1 MANDNNNN
9 DLLDSKLD
17 VLNKQLETLKKVNQE
32 AYDAVEKV
40 HEQQKLYNEALALGS
55 ITQEEYNKQ
64 IEETNASLD
73 EEGKKL
79 KELLKRQD
87 DLTKSTATY
96 NKGLSALNTTL
107 SLLNSAQS
115 KVISTTNDLT
125 GVNLSHLNGLTAMTA
140 AAGKYIREQDK
151 LEVGLRRSTGYAN
164 RHTASFNKLKGSF
177 LEAGLTSTDLANS
190 ISSLS
195 NNFAAFDSGVAN
207 QTSLIKLSGKFKQL
221 GMEGDQFAEVLDKM
235 TFAYGF
241 MGSKAEAGMNRLE
254 EIANKTG
261 RSVSRVGK
269 DLIELGPDLA
279 RFGDQG
285 IKVFEKLS
293 MKARQ
298 LGLGVKQAFDVS
310 ELFDTFESA
319 ANVAGRLNAQLGL
332 QLNSVKLMKANSDER
347 LDILRQEFKL
357 KGLDFKT
364 SGRRQKQMIASIL
377 GVDVETAGRLLGNEM
392 DAGKFKADKTS
403 PKQRV
408 ALEERANA
416 LTEKSIDAMTKLRSA
431 LINPD
436 LMRSLQ
442 DIAGSD
448 TTTQTASNIGLTST
462 ALTVAATVGG
472 SLLLRKKLPGLM
484 AGGFSGMMPKM
495 FGNMFKG
502 PGGKSFTHTSRG
514 MLDSVKSLKNANPGM
529 STSAALK
536 LARQTAGGTGAATV
550 GRAVTGATTGATNA
564 VTKGATSAATK
575 GLFGAGA
582 NAGLKAFGRA
592 IPFVGMGIGI
602 MGAFDRIGKGDYT
615 GAMGEL
621 GVGALSFI
629 PGIGGL
635 AASVGGS
642 IALSARDSAKSS
654 REMNQRSMTS
664 PGGTGT
670 GSPNELIIKELVVH
684 SVVELDG
691 IQIGE
696 AITKEFKKQAEL
708 IRNIVEKPLQP
719 TQ

>member
-87 DLTKSTATY
+87 DLTKSTASY
-96 NKGLSALNTTL
+96 NKKLSVLNTTL

-416 LTEKSIDAMTKLRSA
+416 LTEKSIRETTRLASAIIDANK
-431 LINPD
+431 
-436 LMRSLQ
+436 MRSLQ

-448 TTTQTASNIGLTST
+448 TATQTLATTGAISSVLTGIAGVGT
-462 ALTVAATVGG
+462 MALF
-472 SLLLRKKLPGLM
+472 RKKLPGLM
-484 AGGFSGMMPKM
+484 SGSSGMMPKM

-582 NAGLKAFGRA
+582 SAGLKAFGRA

-602 MGAFDRIGKGDYT
+602 MGAFDRIGRGDYM

-635 AASVGGS
+635 AAAVGGS

-708 IRNIVEKPLQP
+708 IRSIVEKPLQP

>member
-1 MANDNNNN
+1 
-9 DLLDSKLD
+9 
-17 VLNKQLETLKKVNQE
+17 
-32 AYDAVEKV
+32 
-40 HEQQKLYNEALALGS
+40 
-55 ITQEEYNKQ
+55 
-64 IEETNASLD
+64 
-73 EEGKKL
+73 
-79 KELLKRQD
+79 
-87 DLTKSTATY
+87 
-96 NKGLSALNTTL
+96 
-107 SLLNSAQS
+107 
-115 KVISTTNDLT
+115 
-125 GVNLSHLNGLTAMTA
+125 
-140 AAGKYIREQDK
+140 
-151 LEVGLRRSTGYAN
+151 
-164 RHTASFNKLKGSF
+164 
-177 LEAGLTSTDLANS
+177 
-190 ISSLS
+190 
-195 NNFAAFDSGVAN
+195 
-207 QTSLIKLSGKFKQL
+207 LIKLSGKFKQL

-235 TFAYGF
+235 AFAYGF

-416 LTEKSIDAMTKLRSA
+416 LTEKSIRETTRLTSAIIDANK
-431 LINPD
+431 
-436 LMRSLQ
+436 MRSLQ

-448 TTTQTASNIGLTST
+448 TTTGMGALTAAGLGITGT
-462 ALTVAATVGG
+462 ALTIGG
-472 SLLLRKKLPGLM
+472 SLLLRKKLPGFGSGM
-484 AGGFSGMMPKM
+484 SGMMPKM
-495 FGNMFKG
+495 FGNMLKG
-502 PGGKSFTHTSRG
+502 GGDDALKAGASNIPKLLAGGGTASGILPPGGRIPLVDHTGKAFSSGADDVAR
-514 MLDSVKSLKNANPGM
+514 K
-529 STSAALK
+529 AAE
-536 LARQTAGGTGAATV
+536 TAAKT
-550 GRAVTGATTGATNA
+550 
-564 VTKGATSAATK
+564 GATSAATK

-602 MGAFDRIGKGDYT
+602 MGAFDRIGKGDYK

-642 IALSARDSAKSS
+642 IALSARDSAKSA
-654 REMNQRSMTS
+654 REMNQRSMTT

-670 GSPNELIIKELVVH
+670 GSPNELTIKELVVH

-708 IRNIVEKPLQP
+708 IRSIVEKPLQP

>member
-1 MANDNNNN
+1 MANDNNNNNNDSN

-40 HEQQKLYNEALALGS
+40 HEEQKLYNEALALGS
-55 ITQEEYNKQ
+55 ITQEEYNKK

-87 DLTKSTATY
+87 DLTKSTESY
-96 NKGLSALNTTL
+96 NKKLSVLNTTL

-125 GVNLSHLNGLTAMTA
+125 GVNLSHLSSLTSMTA

-195 NNFAAFDSGVAN
+195 NNFAAFDSDIAN
-207 QTSLIKLSGKFKQL
+207 QTRLIKLSGKFKQL

-235 TFAYGF
+235 AFAYGF

-416 LTEKSIDAMTKLRSA
+416 LTEKSIRETTRLADAI
-431 LINPD
+431 INANK
-436 LMRSLQ
+436 MRSLQ

-448 TTTQTASNIGLTST
+448 ATTKMGAGTAGALGIAGT
-462 ALTVAATVGG
+462 ALTIGG
-472 SLLLRKKLPGLM
+472 SLLLRKKLPGL
-484 AGGFSGMMPKM
+484 GSGMSSMMPKM
-495 FGNMFKG
+495 FGNMLKG
-502 PGGKSFTHTSRG
+502 GG
-514 MLDSVKSLKNANPGM
+514 DD
-529 STSAALK
+529 ALK
-536 LARQTAGGTGAATV
+536 AGASNIPKLLTAGAGGAAPLAGVRPPIV
-550 GRAVTGATTGATNA
+550 GLDGKVLSSGADDVARKAAETAAKT
-564 VTKGATSAATK
+564 GATSAATK

-602 MGAFDRIGKGDYT
+602 MGAFDRIGKGDYM

-642 IALSARDSAKSS
+642 IALSARDSAKSA
-654 REMNQRSMTS
+654 REMNQRSMTT

>member
-1 MANDNNNN
+1 VANDKKESEI
-9 DLLDSKLD
+9 LAE
-17 VLNKQLETLKKVNQE
+17 QLELLRKANKE
-32 AYDAVEKV
+32 AYDQVEKV
-40 HEQQKLYNEALALGS
+40 YAQQELYGEQLKANI
-55 ITQEEYNKQ
+55 ITQEQYNKQ
-64 IEETNASLD
+64 IEESSKNLS
-73 EEGKKL
+73 EEGK
-79 KELLKRQD
+79 ELV
-87 DLTKSTATY
+87 
-96 NKGLSALNTTL
+96 
-107 SLLNSAQS
+107 
-115 KVISTTNDLT
+115 KVIAQKKKLAEAEQDVAAAQAAAVKTLGVLTSGYQKLLSTTEAFT
-125 GVNLSHLNGLTAMTA
+125 GVNVSMLGSLTSIGQSAKEFAMA
-140 AAGKYIREQDK
+140 LDEQ
-151 LEVGLRRSTGYAN
+151 EVGLRRSTGFAN
-164 RHTASFNKLKGSF
+164 RYTKTFRSLGKEFRKSGLGIEDLSKSITAL
-177 LEAGLTSTDLANS
+177 STDFAGFDALEKGTRDGLV
-190 ISSLS
+190 SLS
-195 NNFAAFDSGVAN
+195 KEAKN
-207 QTSLIKLSGKFKQL
+207 L
-221 GMEGDQFAEVLDKM
+221 GMDFGDFASTIDQLSYS
-235 TFAYGF
+235 YGF
-241 MGSKAEAGMNRLE
+241 MGSSAISAFNQVTD
-254 EIANKTG
+254 IAHKTG
-261 RSVSRVGK
+261 QSVAKVGS
-269 DLIELGPDLA
+269 DLVSLGPDLA

-285 IKVFEKLS
+285 IKVFENLS

-377 GVDVETAGRLLGNEM
+377 GVDVDTAGRLLGGGQDISQFQKEEKITQKQVISTQQLATAKTEELK
-392 DAGKFKADKTS
+392 DAIVKYLGGSDGLNAKIKGLIGAMNADSMVTGGVGAS
-403 PKQRV
+403 SGL
-408 ALEERANA
+408 ALGGA
-416 LTEKSIDAMTKLRSA
+416 LTGIAGMATAMKFRSA
-431 LINPD
+431 RL
-436 LMRSLQ
+436 
-442 DIAGSD
+442 AGF
-448 TTTQTASNIGLTST
+448 GLKDVS
-462 ALTVAATVGG
+462 
-472 SLLLRKKLPGLM
+472 
-484 AGGFSGMMPKM
+484 MPKM
-495 FGNMFKG
+495 LGNMFQK
-502 PGGKSFTHTSRG
+502 GGKTPTSTP
-514 MLDSVKSLKNANPGM
+514 KP
-529 STSAALK
+529 
-536 LARQTAGGTGAATV
+536 TAGNRQQR
-550 GRAVTGATTGATNA
+550 RAREAIERRQGKRGSRPSAPKPPAGSGAT
-564 VTKGATSAATK
+564 KGLTK

-602 MGAFDRIGKGDYT
+602 MGAFDRIGRGDYK

-642 IALSARDSAKSS
+642 IALSARDSAKSA
-654 REMNQRSMTS
+654 REMNQRSMNT

-708 IRNIVEKPLQP
+708 IRSIVEKPLQP

>member
-1 MANDNNNN
+1 VANDNNNN

-87 DLTKSTATY
+87 DLTKSTASY
-96 NKGLSALNTTL
+96 NKKLSVLNTTL

-392 DAGKFKADKTS
+392 SAGKFRADKTS

-416 LTEKSIDAMTKLRSA
+416 LTEKSINKTTELVDAV
-431 LINPD
+431 ID
-436 LMRSLQ
+436 LTGRMRGMQ
-442 DIAGSD
+442 NIAGSD
-448 TTTQTASNIGLTST
+448 ATTKMGAGSAVGLGIAGT
-462 ALTVAATVGG
+462 ALTVGG
-472 SLLLRKKLPGLM
+472 SVLARKFGLKGITQ
-484 AGGFSGMMPKM
+484 AMPKM
-495 FGNMFKG
+495 LGNMFQK
-502 PGGKSFTHTSRG
+502 GGKVPKVTPRPTAGNRQQRR
-514 MLDSVKSLKNANPGM
+514 AQ
-529 STSAALK
+529 AALERRQGK
-536 LARQTAGGTGAATV
+536 PGSLARTSTPRLPAGSTAMGT
-550 GRAVTGATTGATNA
+550 
-564 VTKGATSAATK
+564 STK

-582 NAGLKAFGRA
+582 KAGLKAFGRA

-602 MGAFDRIGKGDYT
+602 MGAFDRIGRGDYT

-635 AASVGGS
+635 AAAVGGS

-654 REMNQRSMTS
+654 REMNQRSMTT

>member
-1 MANDNNNN
+1 VANDNNNNN

-55 ITQEEYNKQ
+55 ITQEEYNKK

-73 EEGKKL
+73 EEGEKL

-87 DLTKSTATY
+87 DLTKKTEAY
-96 NKGLSALNTTL
+96 NKVLSVSSTIYNGLR
-107 SLLNSAQS
+107 SAQS

-125 GVNLSHLNGLTAMTA
+125 GVNLSHLSSLTSMTA

-195 NNFAAFDSGVAN
+195 NNFAAFDSDIAN
-207 QTSLIKLSGKFKQL
+207 QTRLIKLSGKFKQL

-235 TFAYGF
+235 AFAYGF

-416 LTEKSIDAMTKLRSA
+416 LTEKSIRETTRLTSAIIDANK
-431 LINPD
+431 
-436 LMRSLQ
+436 MRSLQ

-448 TTTQTASNIGLTST
+448 ATTNMGAATAGVLGLAST
-462 ALTVAATVGG
+462 ALAAGG
-472 SLLLRKKLPGLM
+472 SLLLRKKLPDLM
-484 AGGFSGMMPKM
+484 AGSFSGSMPKM
-495 FGNMFKG
+495 LGNMLKG
-502 PGGKSFTHTSRG
+502 GG
-514 MLDSVKSLKNANPGM
+514 DDALKAGASNIPKLLTAGAGG
-529 STSAALK
+529 AALLGTVPPPIIGLDGK
-536 LARQTAGGTGAATV
+536 VLSSGADDVARKATETAAKT
-550 GRAVTGATTGATNA
+550 
-564 VTKGATSAATK
+564 GATSAATK

-602 MGAFDRIGKGDYT
+602 MGAFDRIGKGDYK

-642 IALSARDSAKSS
+642 IALSARDSAKSA
-654 REMNQRSMTS
+654 REMNQRSMATT
-664 PGGTGT
+664 GGTGT
-670 GSPNELIIKELVVH
+670 GS
-684 SVVELDG
+684 
-691 IQIGE
+691 
-696 AITKEFKKQAEL
+696 
-708 IRNIVEKPLQP
+708 
-719 TQ
+719 

>member
-1 MANDNNNN
+1 M
-9 DLLDSKLD
+9 
-17 VLNKQLETLKKVNQE
+17 
-32 AYDAVEKV
+32 
-40 HEQQKLYNEALALGS
+40 HEEQKLYNEALALGS
-55 ITQEEYNKQ
+55 ITQEEYNKK

-73 EEGKKL
+73 EEGEKL

-87 DLTKSTATY
+87 DLTKSTASY
-96 NKGLSALNTTL
+96 NKKLSVLNTTL
-107 SLLNSAQS
+107 SLLNSAQRQ
-115 KVISTTNDLT
+115 VVSTTNDLT
-125 GVNLSHLNGLTAMTA
+125 GVNLSHLNGLNAQIA

-151 LEVGLRRSTGYAN
+151 LQVGLRRSTGYAN

-195 NNFAAFDSGVAN
+195 NNFAAFDSDIAN
-207 QTSLIKLSGKFKQL
+207 QTRLIELSGKFKQL

-235 TFAYGF
+235 AFAYGF

-416 LTEKSIDAMTKLRSA
+416 LTEKSIDAMTKLRKSIIDA
-431 LINPD
+431 D
-436 LMRSLQ
+436 KMRKLQ

-448 TTTQTASNIGLTST
+448 TTTRAGAGIGLTSSV
-462 ALTVAATVGG
+462 LTGIATVGG
-472 SLLLRKKLPGLM
+472 SLLLRKKFPGFM
-484 AGGFSGMMPKM
+484 TGGGSGLMPKM

-502 PGGKSFTHTSRG
+502 TET
-514 MLDSVKSLKNANPGM
+514 
-529 STSAALK
+529 
-536 LARQTAGGTGAATV
+536 
-550 GRAVTGATTGATNA
+550 ATTAAKTVTRSGWVTNPLTGSLIKKNGNKYKQLLKAGHNLDTVPAAAGNAAAKGATNVA
-564 VTKGATSAATK
+564 TKGATSAATK

-602 MGAFDRIGKGDYT
+602 MGAFDRIGRGDYM

-654 REMNQRSMTS
+654 REMNQRSMTT

-708 IRNIVEKPLQP
+708 IRSIVEKPLQP

>member
-1 MANDNNNN
+1 MANDKKESEI
-9 DLLDSKLD
+9 LAE
-17 VLNKQLETLKKVNQE
+17 QLELLRKANKE
-32 AYDAVEKV
+32 AYDQVEKV
-40 HEQQKLYNEALALGS
+40 YAQQELYGEQLKANI
-55 ITQEEYNKQ
+55 ITQEQYNKQ
-64 IEETNASLD
+64 IEESSKNLS
-73 EEGKKL
+73 EEGK
-79 KELLKRQD
+79 ELV
-87 DLTKSTATY
+87 
-96 NKGLSALNTTL
+96 
-107 SLLNSAQS
+107 
-115 KVISTTNDLT
+115 KVIAQKKKLAEAEQDVAAAQAAAVKTLGVLTSGYQKLLSTTEAFT
-125 GVNLSHLNGLTAMTA
+125 GVNVSMLGSLTSIGQSAKEFAMA
-140 AAGKYIREQDK
+140 LDEQ
-151 LEVGLRRSTGYAN
+151 EVGLRRSTGFAN
-164 RHTASFNKLKGSF
+164 RYTKTFRSLGKEFRKSGLGIEDLSKSITAL
-177 LEAGLTSTDLANS
+177 STDFAGFDALEKGTRDGLV
-190 ISSLS
+190 SLS
-195 NNFAAFDSGVAN
+195 KEAKN
-207 QTSLIKLSGKFKQL
+207 L
-221 GMEGDQFAEVLDKM
+221 GMDFGDFASTIDQLSYS
-235 TFAYGF
+235 YGF
-241 MGSKAEAGMNRLE
+241 MGSSAISAFNQVTD
-254 EIANKTG
+254 IAHKTG
-261 RSVSRVGK
+261 QSVAKVGS
-269 DLIELGPDLA
+269 DLVSLGPDLA

-285 IKVFEKLS
+285 IKVFENLS

-377 GVDVETAGRLLGNEM
+377 GVDVDTAGRLLGGGQDISQFQKEEKITQKQVISTQQLATAKTEELK
-392 DAGKFKADKTS
+392 DAIVKYLGGSDGLNAKIKGLIGAMNADSMVTGGVGAS
-403 PKQRV
+403 SGL
-408 ALEERANA
+408 ALGGA
-416 LTEKSIDAMTKLRSA
+416 LTGIAGMATAMKFRSA
-431 LINPD
+431 RL
-436 LMRSLQ
+436 
-442 DIAGSD
+442 AGF
-448 TTTQTASNIGLTST
+448 GLKDVS
-462 ALTVAATVGG
+462 
-472 SLLLRKKLPGLM
+472 
-484 AGGFSGMMPKM
+484 MPKM
-495 FGNMFKG
+495 LGNMFQK
-502 PGGKSFTHTSRG
+502 GGKTPTSTP
-514 MLDSVKSLKNANPGM
+514 KP
-529 STSAALK
+529 
-536 LARQTAGGTGAATV
+536 TAGNRQQR
-550 GRAVTGATTGATNA
+550 RAREAIERRQGKRGSRPSAPKPPAGSGAT
-564 VTKGATSAATK
+564 KGLTK

-602 MGAFDRIGKGDYT
+602 MGAFDRIGRGDYK

-642 IALSARDSAKSS
+642 IALSARDSAKSA
-654 REMNQRSMTS
+654 REMNQRSMNT

-708 IRNIVEKPLQP
+708 IRSIVEKPLQP